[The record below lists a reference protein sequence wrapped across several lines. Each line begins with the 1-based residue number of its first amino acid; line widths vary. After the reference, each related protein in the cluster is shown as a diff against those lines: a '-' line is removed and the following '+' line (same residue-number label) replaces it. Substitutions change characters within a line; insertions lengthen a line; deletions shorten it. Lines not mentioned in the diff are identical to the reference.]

1 MHWSGLSMKAMFGIV
16 SLLIA
21 LAIVGF
27 LAARQLKTAAPSATS
42 GSTAAA
48 AATAGVALPGVAASG
63 TVREQSQQI
72 QQKVKDDVAKALQQ
86 GAAQRKDMPD
96 Q

>member
-1 MHWSGLSMKAMFGIV
+1 MKAMFGVV

-27 LAARQLKTAAPSATS
+27 LAARQLKTVTPSATA
-42 GSTAAA
+42 GATATA
-48 AATAGVALPGVAASG
+48 AGVALPDIAASG

-86 GAAQRKDMPD
+86 GAAPRKDGSE
-96 Q
+96 

>member
-1 MHWSGLSMKAMFGIV
+1 MKAMFGVV

-42 GSTAAA
+42 SATAAA
-48 AATAGVALPGVAASG
+48 AATAGVALPDVSTSG
-63 TVREQSQQI
+63 SVREQSQQI

-86 GAAQRKDMPD
+86 GAAQRKDASD

>member
-1 MHWSGLSMKAMFGIV
+1 MKAMFGMV

-27 LAARQLKTAAPSATS
+27 LAARQLKSAAPSAT
-42 GSTAAA
+42 
-48 AATAGVALPGVAASG
+48 SG

-72 QQKVKDDVAKALQQ
+72 QQRVKDDVAKALQQ
-86 GAAQRKDMPD
+86 GAAQRKDVPD

>member
-1 MHWSGLSMKAMFGIV
+1 MKSMFGVV

-27 LAARQLKTAAPSATS
+27 LAARQLKTAAPSASS
-42 GSTAAA
+42 GATAA
-48 AATAGVALPGVAASG
+48 AATAGVALPDIAASG

>member
-1 MHWSGLSMKAMFGIV
+1 MKAMFGVV

-27 LAARQLKTAAPSATS
+27 LAARQLKTAAPSAMS
-42 GSTAAA
+42 GTTAGA
-48 AATAGVALPGVAASG
+48 AATAGVALPDVSTSG

-86 GAAQRKDMPD
+86 GVAARKDTPD

>member
-1 MHWSGLSMKAMFGIV
+1 MKAMFGMV

-42 GSTAAA
+42 GATAAA
-48 AATAGVALPGVAASG
+48 AATAGVALPDVAASG

-86 GAAQRKDMPD
+86 GAAERKDGAD

>member
-1 MHWSGLSMKAMFGIV
+1 MKAMFGVV
-16 SLLIA
+16 SLLVA

-27 LAARQLKTAAPSATS
+27 VAARQLKTAAPSALS
-42 GSTAAA
+42 G
-48 AATAGVALPGVAASG
+48 AASG

-72 QQKVKDDVAKALQQ
+72 QQKVKDDVTKALQQ
-86 GAAQRKDMPD
+86 GAEARKDTPD

>member
-1 MHWSGLSMKAMFGIV
+1 MKAMFGVV

-27 LAARQLKTAAPSATS
+27 LAARQLKTAAPSASS
-42 GSTAAA
+42 GA
-48 AATAGVALPGVAASG
+48 AASG

-72 QQKVKDDVAKALQQ
+72 QQKVKDDVTKALQQ
-86 GAAQRKDMPD
+86 GAAARKDTSD

>member
-1 MHWSGLSMKAMFGIV
+1 MKAMFGMV

-42 GSTAAA
+42 GTTAA
-48 AATAGVALPGVAASG
+48 AATAGVVLPDISASG
-63 TVREQSQQI
+63 TLREQSQQI

-86 GAAQRKDMPD
+86 GAAQRKDVPD

>member
-1 MHWSGLSMKAMFGIV
+1 MKAMFGVV
-16 SLLIA
+16 SLLVA

-27 LAARQLKTAAPSATS
+27 VAARQLKTAAPSALS
-42 GSTAAA
+42 G
-48 AATAGVALPGVAASG
+48 AASG

-72 QQKVKDDVAKALQQ
+72 QQKVKDDVTKALLQ
-86 GAAQRKDMPD
+86 GAEARKDTPD

>member
-1 MHWSGLSMKAMFGIV
+1 MKAVFGVV

-48 AATAGVALPGVAASG
+48 AAPAGVALPDVSASG

-72 QQKVKDDVAKALQQ
+72 QQKVKDDVAKAMQQ
-86 GAAQRKDMPD
+86 GAAAREDTSD

>member
-1 MHWSGLSMKAMFGIV
+1 MKAMFGVV
-16 SLLIA
+16 SLLVA

-27 LAARQLKTAAPSATS
+27 VAARQLKTAAPPALS
-42 GSTAAA
+42 G
-48 AATAGVALPGVAASG
+48 AASG

-86 GAAQRKDMPD
+86 GAEARKDTSD

>member
-1 MHWSGLSMKAMFGIV
+1 MKAMFGVV
-16 SLLIA
+16 SLLVA

-27 LAARQLKTAAPSATS
+27 VAARQLKTAAPPALS
-42 GSTAAA
+42 G
-48 AATAGVALPGVAASG
+48 AASG

-86 GAAQRKDMPD
+86 GVEARKDTSD

>member
-1 MHWSGLSMKAMFGIV
+1 MKAMFGMV

-42 GSTAAA
+42 GATAAA
-48 AATAGVALPGVAASG
+48 AATAGVALPEVSASG

-86 GAAQRKDMPD
+86 GATARKDTPD

>member
-1 MHWSGLSMKAMFGIV
+1 MKAMFGVV

-27 LAARQLKTAAPSATS
+27 LAARQLRTTAPS
-42 GSTAAA
+42 
-48 AATAGVALPGVAASG
+48 AASG

-86 GAAQRKDMPD
+86 GAALRKDTPE

>member
-1 MHWSGLSMKAMFGIV
+1 MKAMFGVV

-27 LAARQLKTAAPSATS
+27 LAARQLRTAAPPDAS
-42 GSTAAA
+42 
-48 AATAGVALPGVAASG
+48 ASG

-72 QQKVKDDVAKALQQ
+72 QQKVKDDVAKALQR
-86 GAAQRKDMPD
+86 GAAARKDTSD

>member
-1 MHWSGLSMKAMFGIV
+1 MKAMFGMV

-27 LAARQLKTAAPSATS
+27 LAARQLKTVAPSS
-42 GSTAAA
+42 
-48 AATAGVALPGVAASG
+48 GVAASG

-86 GAAQRKDMPD
+86 GVEARKDTSD

>member
-1 MHWSGLSMKAMFGIV
+1 MKAMFGMV

-27 LAARQLKTAAPSATS
+27 LAARQLKTVAPSATAS
-42 GSTAAA
+42 ATSNAAQA
-48 AATAGVALPGVAASG
+48 AGVALPDVSASG

-72 QQKVKDDVAKALQQ
+72 QQKVKDDVVKALQQ
-86 GAAQRKDMPD
+86 GAQPRKDAGD

>member
-1 MHWSGLSMKAMFGIV
+1 MKAMFGLV

-27 LAARQLKTAAPSATS
+27 LAARQLKTAVPSAS
-42 GSTAAA
+42 NGATATA
-48 AATAGVALPGVAASG
+48 AATAGVALPSVGAGG

-72 QQKVKDDVAKALQQ
+72 QQKVKDDVAKAVQQ
-86 GAAQRKDMPD
+86 GAEARKDTSD

>member
-1 MHWSGLSMKAMFGIV
+1 MKAMFGVV

-27 LAARQLKTAAPSATS
+27 LTARQLKSAGPSAMS

-48 AATAGVALPGVAASG
+48 AATAGVALPDVSASG

-86 GAAQRKDMPD
+86 GTAARKDTPD

>member
-1 MHWSGLSMKAMFGIV
+1 MKAMFGIV

-48 AATAGVALPGVAASG
+48 AETAGVALPGATASG

-86 GAAQRKDMPD
+86 GVEARKDTSD

>member
-1 MHWSGLSMKAMFGIV
+1 MKAMFGMV

-42 GSTAAA
+42 GATAAA
-48 AATAGVALPGVAASG
+48 AATAGVVLPGVAASG

-86 GAAQRKDMPD
+86 GAEARKDSAD

>member
-1 MHWSGLSMKAMFGIV
+1 MKAMFGVV
-16 SLLIA
+16 SLLVA

-27 LAARQLKTAAPSATS
+27 VAARQLKTAAPSALS
-42 GSTAAA
+42 G
-48 AATAGVALPGVAASG
+48 AASG

-72 QQKVKDDVAKALQQ
+72 QQKVKDDVTKALQQ
-86 GAAQRKDMPD
+86 GGEARKDTPD

>member
-1 MHWSGLSMKAMFGIV
+1 MKAMFGVV
-16 SLLIA
+16 SLLVA

-27 LAARQLKTAAPSATS
+27 LAARQLKTAAPSAVS
-42 GSTAAA
+42 GD
-48 AATAGVALPGVAASG
+48 VAASG

-72 QQKVKDDVAKALQQ
+72 QQKVKDDVTKALQQ
-86 GAAQRKDMPD
+86 GAAARKDTPD

>member
-1 MHWSGLSMKAMFGIV
+1 MKAMFGMV

-27 LAARQLKTAAPSATS
+27 LAVRQLKTAAPSSSS
-42 GSTAAA
+42 GATAAA
-48 AATAGVALPGVAASG
+48 AATAGVALPDVAASG

-86 GAAQRKDMPD
+86 GAAARKDAPD

>member
-1 MHWSGLSMKAMFGIV
+1 MKAMFGMV

-42 GSTAAA
+42 GTTAAA

-86 GAAQRKDMPD
+86 GADARKGSAD